1 MDVNDTTNAT
11 GQKSKV
17 ELEQEHKKAEEP
29 LDEKVQ
35 KRPKNLQQ
43 GLMFGASNI
52 LKGTVGGL
60 GVAIISP
67 VIGCKAGA
75 EKGGFVGG
83 AVGLVGGAAIGVI
96 GAAGLLVG
104 GAVKGAVDIKRGV
117 EAVPASISAPR
128 QGKWWNEATS
138 TWVYTD
144 MQKIQVPDNDDD
156 VLKDIEND
164 LDGSDNMATTTHTP
178 SGQVKDNY
186 YYEALGVESNAD
198 AHKIKRQYYL
208 MARKFH
214 PDKNPG
220 DAAAVEKFKL
230 VAEAYQVLSDPELRG
245 KYDKDGRD
253 ALSGDKTST
262 NYEQKPDPSL
272 LLAFLFGSD
281 KFNSYVGR
289 LATSTS
295 AMVGDTI
302 KLSVNDART
311 LQERRCS
318 RLAITLV
325 NRVKPWVDM
334 NFKETEDAWKIQAE
348 ELKKTSYGWE
358 LLQVIGLAYEL
369 AAVQFLGAKDSSIG
383 MPSITKWASGKL
395 AGTRLQNRNNKNQ
408 WESTTATIDIMRV
421 QSEYKKKI
429 EIANSEKEKQQLEQE
444 LARESSNVMMRIIW
458 TTTSVDITSTI
469 HETCQM
475 VFFDQSVDKKIRE
488 MRAKAV
494 KRLGKIFQECSAP
507 QRTEEKMLDAKM
519 LFEEAAM
526 AATLETIKRK
536 DASNHEASYK

>member
-1 MDVNDTTNAT
+1 M
-11 GQKSKV
+11 
-17 ELEQEHKKAEEP
+17 
-29 LDEKVQ
+29 
-35 KRPKNLQQ
+35 
-43 GLMFGASNI
+43 
-52 LKGTVGGL
+52 
-60 GVAIISP
+60 
-67 VIGCKAGA
+67 
-75 EKGGFVGG
+75 
-83 AVGLVGGAAIGVI
+83 
-96 GAAGLLVG
+96 VG

-138 TWVYTD
+138 TWIYTD
-144 MQKIQVPDNDDD
+144 MQKIKVPDNDDD

-198 AHKIKRQYYL
+198 AHKIKRHYYL

-262 NYEQKPDPSL
+262 NDEQKPDPSL

-334 NFKETEDAWKIQAE
+334 NFKETEDTWKIHAE

-395 AGTRLQNRNNKNQ
+395 AGTRLKNRNNKNQ

-444 LARESSNVMMRIIW
+444 LAKESSNVMMRIIW

>member
-1 MDVNDTTNAT
+1 
-11 GQKSKV
+11 
-17 ELEQEHKKAEEP
+17 
-29 LDEKVQ
+29 
-35 KRPKNLQQ
+35 
-43 GLMFGASNI
+43 
-52 LKGTVGGL
+52 
-60 GVAIISP
+60 
-67 VIGCKAGA
+67 
-75 EKGGFVGG
+75 
-83 AVGLVGGAAIGVI
+83 
-96 GAAGLLVG
+96 
-104 GAVKGAVDIKRGV
+104 
-117 EAVPASISAPR
+117 
-128 QGKWWNEATS
+128 
-138 TWVYTD
+138 
-144 MQKIQVPDNDDD
+144 
-156 VLKDIEND
+156 LKDIEND

-198 AHKIKRQYYL
+198 AHKIKRHYYL

-262 NYEQKPDPSL
+262 NDEQKPDPSL

-325 NRVKPWVDM
+325 NRVEPWVDM
-334 NFKETEDAWKIQAE
+334 NFKETEDTWKIHAE